1 MTTMTRFFPL
11 GFVWLLCQG
20 CVTTVSST
28 TIADEANSE
37 EAAVANLNLGVAY
50 YREGRLELALQRLE
64 SSLNQNPRL
73 ADAHSTIALVYD
85 QLGEVDEAENH
96 YRRATQLEPEN
107 PGAANS
113 YAVFLCRNERWSDA
127 ERQFMRAARNPRYPT
142 PEAAFTNAGICARDS
157 GDNAAADGYF
167 REALARNPGY
177 PDALFNLTELSFD
190 SENYLQARAFAQRYL
205 ESAPD
210 NPQMFWLCFQVERQL
225 DNGTG
230 AQRCATQ
237 LREQFPGSA
246 EMAQLDQLER
256 NGEQ

>member
-1 MTTMTRFFPL
+1 MITMTRFFLPGL
-11 GFVWLLCQG
+11 ACLLCQG

-50 YREGRLELALQRLE
+50 YREGRLELALERLE

-73 ADAHSTIALVYD
+73 ADTHSTIALVYD
-85 QLGEVDEAENH
+85 QLGEADEAEDH
-96 YRRATQLEPEN
+96 YRRATQLDPEN

-113 YAVFLCRNERWSDA
+113 YAVFLCRNGRWRDA
-127 ERQFMRAARNPRYPT
+127 ERQFMRAAQNPRYPT
-142 PEAAFTNAGICARDS
+142 PEAAFTNAGICARTS
-157 GDNAAADGYF
+157 GDDAAAEGFF
-167 REALARNPGY
+167 RDALARNPSY

-190 SENYLQARAFAQRYL
+190 NENFMQARAFAQRYL

-225 DNGTG
+225 DNTTD

-237 LREQFPGSA
+237 LREQFPESN
-246 EMAQLDQLER
+246 EMAQLNQLER
-256 NGEQ
+256 DGEQ